1 MRILLFLPAL
11 LALGL
16 ASCGSPSSSS
26 SPSLSGVLLTEAQGP
41 GVYESKSALV
51 GTPFPVTV
59 SALGLPDGDCGIG
72 PCPAGSE
79 ELTAISA
86 ECEAGACS
94 AVVSV
99 DATGVP
105 TFMVTPTVAG
115 STVLHVHLRGTSGRG
130 YSDTLALTF
139 VASAHLEVHESLLPL
154 LNRVKYADLPGS
166 ELTWQITLDSDDGVS
181 LAADASQAQAAVEG
195 SAYALGSNSKQD
207 PSYITLDAVQ
217 PGTAVVQLSLGA
229 SSRSLSLS
237 VIDVSD
243 VTGVEF
249 HAIPPATE
257 DQTIAQTLEGPDVF
271 SPDAVTSLTETTAQG
286 LDGSSAW
293 AVVLHTKSGALAM
306 GGAALLSVVPKAF
319 GSVAT
324 FDDGL
329 FKLWADPTSSTTG
342 TLTGT
347 IGSALVSV
355 PIVLTSN

>member
-1 MRILLFLPAL
+1 MRFSLFLPL
-11 LALGL
+11 VLPLAL
-16 ASCGSPSSSS
+16 ASCSSPSS

-41 GVYESKSALV
+41 GVYESDSALV

-59 SALGLPDGDCGIG
+59 RALGLPEGNCGIG
-72 PCPAGSE
+72 PCPAGGE

-86 ECEAGACS
+86 ECDASACS
-94 AVVSV
+94 AVVNA
-99 DATGVP
+99 DETNVP

-115 STVLHVHLRGTSGRG
+115 PAVLHVHLRGTSGRD

-139 VASAHLEVHESLLPL
+139 VASAHIEVHESLAPL

-166 ELTWQITLDSDDGVS
+166 GLGWQITLDSDDGES
-181 LAADASQAQAAVEG
+181 LAADASQVQATVEG
-195 SAYALGSNSKQD
+195 GAYALVSNSKQD
-207 PSYITLDAVQ
+207 PSYITLEAVQ
-217 PGTAVVQLSLGA
+217 PGTAVVHLSLGD
-229 SSRSLSLS
+229 STRSLSLS

-249 HAIPPATE
+249 HSIPPEAM
-257 DQTIAQTLEGPDVF
+257 DQVLIPTLEGPDVF
-271 SPDAVTSLTETTAQG
+271 SPDAVTSLSETTLQG

-293 AVVLHTKSGALAM
+293 AIVLHTKSGALAM
-306 GGAALLSVVPKAF
+306 GGAGLLSVVPEAF
-319 GSVAT
+319 ASVAA
-324 FDDGL
+324 FDGGGG
-329 FKLWADPTSSTTG
+329 FNLWADPTSSTTG